1 MSDQFAQL
9 SWAFA
14 AIAKL
19 QGVALDPSR
28 LHTVFAGVAD
38 ERRPDIQAICATL
51 DIDVA
56 PYLDMPDR
64 VLLPL
69 LYNHETQGWG
79 VLVDQQPNGS
89 WVFVQEQGQL
99 AIPAEQATANAV
111 KLGFA
116 RYKTQAQART
126 FEKYFKQSLKAYQ
139 GVIGEAIMASAF
151 ISFVAL
157 AASLF
162 SMQVYDRVI
171 PTHSNSTLIVLA
183 MGVTLAIGLE
193 LAMKFARSHAMDS
206 VIADLDAKL
215 SREIFQR
222 LLSVRVDQL
231 PGSVGSLAGQL
242 RGYEQLRS
250 FYTASTLFTL
260 VDLPLGIIFIVVI
273 AGIASIFMAFVPL
286 FFGCIAVTLGYYS
299 MKRVDKLAKQS
310 TAASNLK
317 TGLLVEAVE
326 GVETIKSGSG
336 GWKFLSRWI
345 DVNAD
350 AMSNDMAMRATSEHA
365 AYLSAT
371 LQQVSYTATV
381 IVGSWLVME
390 GKITMGAL
398 IACSILGGRVL
409 APVTAIPGLM
419 VQRAHSRATLEGLEK
434 IYALQTDHHGVERP
448 LTPESLKGNFLVEST
463 KFSYM
468 GGPVAAKVDRL
479 VIQAGERIGV
489 LGPIGAGKSTILRLL
504 SGLYRPQ
511 EGRVLIDG
519 LDMALINRQSI
530 NQEIGYLQQDHR
542 LFVGTLRE
550 NLLIGTPD
558 PGDEVLHKV
567 MERTGLIRLVAAHPK
582 GLELP
587 IQEGGRGL
595 SGGQRQLV
603 AFTRLVLCNPSIYLL
618 DEPTASMDEELEKQC
633 LTVLKEEIQK
643 GKTLIVVTHKPS
655 ILPLVDRLIVVAG
668 HQIVLDGPRDAV
680 LGRLQTP
687 SASVERPP
695 VFKAAVNA

>member
-1 MSDQFAQL
+1 MSQQFVQL

-28 LHTVFAGVAD
+28 LQTVFAGVAD
-38 ERRPDIQAICATL
+38 AQRPDIQAICAAL

-56 PYLDMPDR
+56 PHLDMPDR

-69 LYNHETQGWG
+69 LYHDHTRGWG

-89 WVFVQEQGQL
+89 WIFVQEQGQL
-99 AIPAEQATANAV
+99 AISPEQATANAV

-116 RYKTQAQART
+116 RYKKHAQART

-183 MGVTLAIGLE
+183 VGVTLAIGLE
-193 LAMKFARSHAMDS
+193 LAMKFARSHAMDA

-273 AGIASIFMAFVPL
+273 AGIASTLMACVPL
-286 FFGCIAVTLGYYS
+286 FFGGLAVTLGYYS
-299 MKRVDKLAKQS
+299 TKRVEKLAKQS

-345 DVNAD
+345 DVNAE
-350 AMSNDMAMRATSEHA
+350 AMSSDMAMRGASEHA

-390 GKITMGAL
+390 GKITMGSL
-398 IACSILGGRVL
+398 IACSILGGRIL
-409 APVTAIPGLM
+409 APITAIPGLM
-419 VQRAHSRATLEGLEK
+419 VQRAHSKATLEGLEK
-434 IYALQTDHHGVERP
+434 IYALQT
-448 LTPESLKGNFLVEST
+448 
-463 KFSYM
+463 
-468 GGPVAAKVDRL
+468 
-479 VIQAGERIGV
+479 
-489 LGPIGAGKSTILRLL
+489 
-504 SGLYRPQ
+504 
-511 EGRVLIDG
+511 
-519 LDMALINRQSI
+519 
-530 NQEIGYLQQDHR
+530 EIGR
-542 LFVGTLRE
+542 
-550 NLLIGTPD
+550 
-558 PGDEVLHKV
+558 
-567 MERTGLIRLVAAHPK
+567 AH
-582 GLELP
+582 
-587 IQEGGRGL
+587 
-595 SGGQRQLV
+595 V
-603 AFTRLVLCNPSIYLL
+603 
-618 DEPTASMDEELEKQC
+618 
-633 LTVLKEEIQK
+633 
-643 GKTLIVVTHKPS
+643 
-655 ILPLVDRLIVVAG
+655 
-668 HQIVLDGPRDAV
+668 
-680 LGRLQTP
+680 
-687 SASVERPP
+687 
-695 VFKAAVNA
+695 

>member
-14 AIAKL
+14 GVAKL
-19 QGVALDPSR
+19 QGVALEPSR
-28 LHTVFAGVAD
+28 LQATFAGVVD
-38 ERRPDIQAICATL
+38 THRPDIHALCQAL
-51 DIDVA
+51 DIEVA
-56 PYLDMPDR
+56 PHLDMPDR

-69 LYNHETQGWG
+69 IYLDDTHGWG
-79 VLVDQQPNGS
+79 ILVDQQPNGS
-89 WVFVQEQGQL
+89 WVFVQEQGQI
-99 AIPAEQATANAV
+99 AIPQEHTTASAI

-116 RYKTQAQART
+116 RYKKATHAGT
-126 FEKYFKQSLKAYQ
+126 FEKYFKESLKAYQ

-171 PTHSNSTLIVLA
+171 PTHSSSTLIVLA
-183 MGVTLAIGLE
+183 VGVTLAIGLE
-193 LAMKFARSHAMDS
+193 LAMKFARSHAMDA
-206 VIADLDAKL
+206 VIAGLDARL

-260 VDLPLGIIFIVVI
+260 VDLPLGLIFIVVI
-273 AGIASIFMAFVPL
+273 AGIASVAMAFVPL
-286 FFGCIAVTLGYYS
+286 FFGGVAVALGYYS
-299 MKRVDKLAKQS
+299 MSRVDKLAKQS

-350 AMSNDMAMRATSEHA
+350 AMGSDMAMRATSEHA

-371 LQQVSYTATV
+371 LQQISYTATV

-390 GKITMGAL
+390 GKITMGSL
-398 IACSILGGRVL
+398 IACSILGGRIL

-419 VQRAHSRATLEGLEK
+419 VQRAHAKATLEGLEK
-434 IYALQTDHHGVERP
+434 IYALQTDHHGVDRP
-448 LTPESLKGNFLVEST
+448 LAPDNLKGNFLVESA
-463 KFSYM
+463 KFAYM

-479 VIQAGERIGV
+479 VIQAGERIGI

-519 LDMALINRQSI
+519 LDMASINRQSI

-550 NLLIGTPD
+550 NLLIGSPD
-558 PGDEVLHKV
+558 PGDDVLHKV
-567 MERTGLIRLVAAHPK
+567 MTRTGLIRLVAAHPK

-603 AFTRLVLCNPSIYLL
+603 AFTRLVLCDPAIYLL

-633 LTVLKEEIQK
+633 LSVLRQEIDK

-655 ILPLVDRLIVVAG
+655 ILPLIDRLIVVASN
-668 HQIVLDGPRDAV
+668 QIVLDGPRDAV
-680 LGRLQTP
+680 LARLQTP
-687 SASVERPP
+687 PANNDARPVLKP
-695 VFKAAVNA
+695 VVNA

>member
-1 MSDQFAQL
+1 
-9 SWAFA
+9 
-14 AIAKL
+14 
-19 QGVALDPSR
+19 
-28 LHTVFAGVAD
+28 
-38 ERRPDIQAICATL
+38 
-51 DIDVA
+51 
-56 PYLDMPDR
+56 MPDR

-69 LYNHETQGWG
+69 IYLDDTHGWG
-79 VLVDQQPNGS
+79 ILVDQQPNGS
-89 WVFVQEQGQL
+89 WVFVQEQGQI
-99 AIPAEQATANAV
+99 AIPQEHTTASAI

-116 RYKTQAQART
+116 RYKKATHAGT
-126 FEKYFKQSLKAYQ
+126 FEKYFKESLKAYQ

-171 PTHSNSTLIVLA
+171 PTHSSSTLIVLA
-183 MGVTLAIGLE
+183 VGVTLAIGLE
-193 LAMKFARSHAMDS
+193 LAMKFARSHAMDA
-206 VIADLDAKL
+206 VIAGLDARL

-260 VDLPLGIIFIVVI
+260 VDLPLGLIFIVVI
-273 AGIASIFMAFVPL
+273 AGIASVAMAFVPL
-286 FFGCIAVTLGYYS
+286 FFGGVAVALGYYS
-299 MKRVDKLAKQS
+299 MSRVDKLAKQS

-350 AMSNDMAMRATSEHA
+350 AMGSDMAMRATSEHA

-371 LQQVSYTATV
+371 LQQISYTATV

-390 GKITMGAL
+390 GKITMGSL
-398 IACSILGGRVL
+398 IACSILGGRIL

-419 VQRAHSRATLEGLEK
+419 VQRAHAKATLEGLEK
-434 IYALQTDHHGVERP
+434 IYALQTDHHGVDRP
-448 LTPESLKGNFLVEST
+448 LAPDNLKGNFLVESA
-463 KFSYM
+463 KFAYM

-479 VIQAGERIGV
+479 VIQAGERIGI

-519 LDMALINRQSI
+519 LDMASINRQSI

-550 NLLIGTPD
+550 NLLIGSPD
-558 PGDEVLHKV
+558 PGDDVLHKV
-567 MERTGLIRLVAAHPK
+567 MTRTGLIRLVAAHPK

-603 AFTRLVLCNPSIYLL
+603 AFTRLVLCDPAIYLL

-633 LTVLKEEIQK
+633 LSVLRQEIDK

-655 ILPLVDRLIVVAG
+655 ILPLIDRLIVVASN
-668 HQIVLDGPRDAV
+668 QIVLDGPRDAV
-680 LGRLQTP
+680 LARLQTP
-687 SASVERPP
+687 PANNDARPVLKP
-695 VFKAAVNA
+695 VVNA